1 MLSFL
6 LQVGDLE
13 PTDSTTQQEI
23 FRVLAARSWRD
34 VAQSQRDTS
43 HPWPLVHC
51 GATDFIRRGERWHL
65 LRAPRVREPQTP
77 ADATFLTQ
85 LHGAIQNATPEV
97 AAAHI
102 TRALQQREKPEA
114 WVAWSEHFRTA
125 LVFRDPLGHVPLY
138 LYQAGQ
144 SILVSNTRRA
154 LEPWV
159 RHEPIASTET
169 LASLLVSGIPPT
181 SKDALFR
188 NLSRVEP
195 GTYATLQTDQ
205 EIKRTRWWHW
215 APPPLQRSF
224 DLQEGAAT
232 YRALMRSALDR
243 TLRAPLLGVE
253 LSGGMDSTSVLAA
266 ARQVRPD
273 LPVHAINYAQNE
285 EDQDRFLSR
294 ALCEAWQLNY
304 QGIDPTAPSPTIP
317 LEPFTPTSALHT
329 LHALG
334 SLDSPIDVLS
344 GHGGDNLFRV
354 QRTDLDQIR
363 QDLSPLQWGK
373 LLRTHQKIHGQLPPF
388 FLRERM
394 GRKHAENPLGIYLL
408 PWFSKDLGEAM
419 REHMAARLRGE
430 QNATSSIENM
440 TFHPLW
446 SDILEMSDAG
456 MHGAQIQYHFPFF
469 DLDVM
474 RFVASVPA
482 IPWKYNK
489 YLARHAWQ
497 GALPQPITERPKTVH
512 QPQSMTHNF
521 PPSLLA
527 RAQQVDWLNADA
539 LAQWLKNDQK
549 YPRWTYGSARAA
561 FDLLAWDAHQSTS
574 RLTKPVKTAT

>member
-34 VAQSQRDTS
+34 VAHAHLDTS
-43 HPWPLVHC
+43 QSWPLAHC
-51 GATDFIRRGERWHL
+51 GGTAFIRRGERWHL
-65 LRAPRVREPQTP
+65 LRAPRVRETQSPSDT
-77 ADATFLTQ
+77 AFLVN
-85 LHGAIQNATPEV
+85 LHHALQDATPEAV
-97 AAAHI
+97 AKHI
-102 TRALQQREKPEA
+102 ARALQQREKSEA
-114 WVAWSEHFRTA
+114 WIAWSEHFRTA

-138 LYQAGQ
+138 LYQTGQ
-144 SILVSNTRRA
+144 GILVSNTRRA

-169 LASLLVSGIPPT
+169 LASLLVSGIAPT
-181 SKDALFR
+181 SKDGIFR

-195 GTYATLQTDQ
+195 GTYATLHPDQ
-205 EIKRTRWWHW
+205 EVKRTRWWHW
-215 APPPLQRSF
+215 TQPPLQRSF
-224 DLQEGAAT
+224 DLREGAAT
-232 YRALMRSALDR
+232 YRTLMQQSLDA
-243 TLRAPLLGVE
+243 TLRAPLIGVE

-273 LPVHAINYAQNE
+273 LPVHAINYALDE
-285 EDQDRFLSR
+285 HDQDRILSR
-294 ALCEAWQLNY
+294 ELCAMWQLNY
-304 QGIDPTAPSPTIP
+304 QGIDPTAPSSIIP

-329 LHALG
+329 LSTLG
-334 SLDSPIDVLS
+334 SLGSPIDVLS

-373 LLRTHQKIHGQLPPF
+373 LLRTHQKIHGQLPPL

-394 GRKHAENPLGIYLL
+394 GRKSTENPLGTYLL
-408 PWFSKDLGEAM
+408 PWFSKELSEAM

-456 MHGAQIQYHFPFF
+456 MHGAQIQFHFPFF

-474 RFVASVPA
+474 RFVRSE
-482 IPWKYNK
+482 
-489 YLARHAWQ
+489 
-497 GALPQPITERPKTVH
+497 ERRV
-512 QPQSMTHNF
+512 
-521 PPSLLA
+521 
-527 RAQQVDWLNADA
+527 
-539 LAQWLKNDQK
+539 
-549 YPRWTYGSARAA
+549 
-561 FDLLAWDAHQSTS
+561 
-574 RLTKPVKTAT
+574 